1 MYIYIYVYIYLYICI
16 YIYRRIYT
24 CTIIMEVGVTQKKNL
39 SLHQEVD
46 MLHFP
51 VAFPMV
57 FGGCS
62 WRFRQRTIWFIGFLS
77 GQERFFLEEMPYVT
91 VPSIKISEIE
101 INPKIHVVYGIGV
114 ITIYLSPNIP
124 KISQLCYVEQ
134 HIESTESTLQAYAW
148 QCLEKFINS
157 RVKSS
162 YWYLV
167 DHPTDRK

>member
-1 MYIYIYVYIYLYICI
+1 M
-16 YIYRRIYT
+16 
-24 CTIIMEVGVTQKKNL
+24 

-46 MLHFP
+46 VLHFP
-51 VAFPMV
+51 VVFPMV

-62 WRFRQRTIWFIGFLS
+62 ARFRQRTIWFIGFLS

-91 VPSIKISEIE
+91 VPSIKMSEIE

-134 HIESTESTLQAYAW
+134 HIESTKNPPTPSVRLAVPGEIH
-148 QCLEKFINS
+148 KFQGEIILLG
-157 RVKSS
+157 RSS
-162 YWYLV
+162 HRL
-167 DHPTDRK
+167 